1 MATFPIYASLPKES
15 AHSPTELVV
24 NLAQDD
30 LIRLKASAVSQP
42 GTSSTSHSDGSVI
55 NSSSGHNTSTS
66 GLPSDDEDYDGF
78 SVSRSS
84 TLRENEPAILQQQAK
99 PSTSLQSHSP
109 PDSVSAIDTSD
120 GVHTPPSMDERKPP
134 RRRRSIPLKLQ
145 RTGSKGKYILSA
157 DDPEI
162 REILRRG
169 VQRETEG
176 QTKKKRSR
184 FSDLVFTRR
193 FTTFDRQNPN
203 HASAPFHGFFTLFW
217 LSTFLLLVKVAANNW
232 KAYGSVFGPNQIL
245 AMMFHRDVIVLGL
258 TDGVLCGSTVF
269 CLILQKVILRGWL
282 NWNRSGWIIQH
293 VGNSF
298 SQRIDVLFRS
308 LSNVYVTVIS
318 MQMITRIVLA
328 KILDFELLPDQPN
341 TLRTMPCRH

>member
-1 MATFPIYASLPKES
+1 MATFPINTSSPQDTT
-15 AHSPTELVV
+15 AHTPTKVVV
-24 NLAQDD
+24 NLGQDD

-42 GTSSTSHSDGSVI
+42 GTSSTSHSDGSI
-55 NSSSGHNTSTS
+55 NNSSGHNTSTS
-66 GLPSDDEDYDGF
+66 GLPSDDEDYNVLSTTG
-78 SVSRSS
+78 SSTLHEKEPAALQKEAKSNTSRESRSS
-84 TLRENEPAILQQQAK
+84 
-99 PSTSLQSHSP
+99 

-120 GVHTPPSMDERKPP
+120 GVHTPPSVDERKPP
-134 RRRRSIPLKLQ
+134 RRRSTPLKLQ

-169 VQRETEG
+169 VQRENEG

-184 FSDLVFTRR
+184 FSDLVFTRQ
-193 FTTFDRQNPN
+193 FTAFDRQNPN

-232 KAYGSVFGPNQIL
+232 KAYGSIFGPNQIL

-269 CLILQKVILRGWL
+269 CLLLQKVVMRGWL
-282 NWNRSGWIIQH
+282 SWNRSGWIIQH
-293 VGNSF
+293 VGNF
-298 SQRIDVLFRS
+298 L
-308 LSNVYVTVIS
+308 
-318 MQMITRIVLA
+318 LA
-328 KILDFELLPDQPN
+328 PYCSPVSKIPKGLLYRDLHANDYQN
-341 TLRTMPCRH
+341 RTGRDIGP